1 MVAMYFVLVVLY
13 FLFVRLV
20 LFAVRVGQRQEV
32 GPYVLSDVRAV
43 ERDFHCRP
51 ACIVRSCHAPTPS
64 SSTGGAGY

>member
-32 GPYVLSDVRAV
+32 GPYVLGDVRAF
-43 ERDFHCRP
+43 ERD
-51 ACIVRSCHAPTPS
+51 
-64 SSTGGAGY
+64 